1 MSLDT
6 QFNSPDLASTI
17 EADPC
22 ARASGTPTLDVRTL
36 SRKNIALLIVFDAVA
51 ELRSVSRAA
60 ERLSLSQPAVS
71 HAVARLR
78 YMMNDRLFIRSPM
91 GLVLTTRAEA
101 MVEPARRILAK
112 AHDILLTGASPAES
126 PQVDAHAA
134 D

>member
-1 MSLDT
+1 MSLGA
-6 QFNSPDLASTI
+6 QLHSSDLASAI
-17 EADPC
+17 ETVPC
-22 ARASGTPTLDVRTL
+22 VEANGTPTLDVRTL

-51 ELRSVSRAA
+51 ELRSITRAA

-101 MVEPARRILAK
+101 MVAPARKILEK
-112 AHDILLTGASPAES
+112 AHDILLTGSASAVS
-126 PQVDAHAA
+126 RHIDVHAA